1 MPSQSLQD
9 GWAERWDEDALEI
22 RVERSGLKLKKG
34 ANGYTIRYASS
45 GYLVPIPPFDARR
58 PCSHKDV
65 CEFVEDIEL
74 AERLK
79 RSGVWT
85 ELLAQFGVAWRKP

>member
-1 MPSQSLQD
+1 MSEFPDTLAMPSEPLQD
-9 GWAERWDEDALEI
+9 GWAERWDDDALEI
-22 RVERSGLKLKKG
+22 RLERFGLKLKKG
-34 ANGYTIRYASS
+34 ANTTRYASS
-45 GYLVPIPPFDARR
+45 GNRVSIPPFDARR
-58 PCSHKDV
+58 PCSYKDV

-85 ELLAQFGVAWRKP
+85 ELRA

>member
-1 MPSQSLQD
+1 MSEVLDTLAMPGEPLQD
-9 GWAERWDEDALEI
+9 GWAQRWDDDALEI
-22 RVERSGLKLKKG
+22 RLERFGLKLKKG
-34 ANGYTIRYASS
+34 AKGYTIRYTRS
-45 GYLVPIPPFDARR
+45 GNLVLIPPFDARR

-85 ELLAQFGVAWRKP
+85 VLLG